1 MTIETLHTGDLK
13 IEAYS
18 LADLLQEVQEGTLR
32 GFRLDYTDNATY
44 PFGSGSYFSVGMVK
58 PKNKAVKES
67 LQGSEGVKESLEGAE
82 AGQGTTKV
90 LEALVEPPVGL
101 AEGSVETKGKPG
113 RKKQG

>member
-67 LQGSEGVKESLEGAE
+67 LQGSEGVKESLEGTE
-82 AGQGTTKV
+82 QGQGSTKV
-90 LEALVEPPVGL
+90 LEAVVEAPTGSG
-101 AEGSVETKGKPG
+101 EGSGKTKGKPG